1 MIVGDQA
8 ETLDFLQD
16 PASYGG
22 KAETVERIETHISAV
37 FLVGGFA
44 YKLKRAVRY
53 SYLDFSTVEKR
64 AAACAAELAL
74 NRRTAPAL
82 YLDTRAIRRR
92 AGGGLGFEGEGALV
106 DTVVV
111 MRRFDQSCLFDRLA
125 QKGALTPALMHE
137 LADRIAAF
145 HRGAEVDRNF
155 GGRAALTEIIDGNEA
170 NL

>member
-1 MIVGDQA
+1 MIVDDQA
-8 ETLDFLQD
+8 ETIAFLQD

-22 KAETVERIETHISAV
+22 EAEAVERIETHISVV
-37 FLVGGFA
+37 FLAGGFA

-82 YLDTRAIRRR
+82 YLETRAIRRR
-92 AGGGLGFEGEGALV
+92 AGGRLGFEGEGALV

-125 QKGALTPALMHE
+125 QKRCPHPGADARARRSNRRLSPKRRGRPE
-137 LADRIAAF
+137 FRRSKRSRRD
-145 HRGAEVDRNF
+145 HRRQ
-155 GGRAALTEIIDGNEA
+155 
-170 NL
+170 